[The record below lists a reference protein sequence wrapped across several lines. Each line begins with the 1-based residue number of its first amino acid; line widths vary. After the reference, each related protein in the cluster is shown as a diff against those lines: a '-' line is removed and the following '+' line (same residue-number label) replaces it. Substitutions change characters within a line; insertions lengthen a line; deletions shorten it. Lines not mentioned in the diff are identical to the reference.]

1 MRTRTTQIHFWKDKK
16 MKVARILAISVLALG
31 LIICQAKSSEAEP
44 LGTAFTYQGLLYDG
58 NSPAYGEYD
67 LQFKLYDGS
76 SDEANQVGSDVNAPE
91 VDVFDGYFTVELDFG
106 GSVFDGNA
114 VWLEIGV
121 RPGEMNDPNG
131 YTALS
136 PRQGVLPTPYALQTR
151 GLFVSDAGNLGI
163 GTTDPDRNLDIYHS
177 NTGGGIEIDRIDSGI
192 WSGVVY
198 ENDGDE
204 NWFIGVPSDTND
216 LFFRSD
222 ASDNYMVIEDGT
234 GNVGIGTDSP
244 NEKLTVEG
252 YISLAEAATDA
263 DADAGYGKVYTKTG
277 TGKVYF
283 RNPGGTI
290 YDLTGDI
297 TEVGTGAG
305 MSGGGTSGSVTL
317 SVDTTVIPRKNVNE
331 TITAD
336 WRHSGYLDAQRFRDY
351 DDNTYYVDP
360 ADSDTSMVAAGKVG
374 IGTTGPDRNLDIRHS
389 NSGGGIEID
398 REDSTIWSGVVYEND
413 GSEKWFIGM
422 RPDSHDLH
430 VKNHADTNSLII
442 EDVTGNVGIGTA
454 NPGAKLQVGDTDIG
468 HDFYIAGS
476 PSSQSSLFFYDGG
489 IPGGMRYN
497 FSTDDL
503 SVFTSSSA
511 QMLIDSAGK
520 VGIGVLA
527 PMEMLDVYGTARL
540 RKIGSG
546 SGTYVVADANGT
558 LWKASSSEKYKR
570 NIEDLEINREVVL
583 QLRPVSFEY
592 KSSGQEDI
600 GLIAE
605 EVAEQLPDLVIYDQE
620 GRPDAVKYEKVS
632 LYLLAVVKELK
643 AENQSLRERVEALER
658 GAEQRRF
665 ANGKEVQ

>member
-76 SDEANQVGSDVNAPE
+76 SDEANQVGSDVNKPE

-106 GSVFDGNA
+106 GSLFDGNA

-177 NTGGGIEIDRIDSGI
+177 NTGGGIEIDRIDSSI
-192 WSGVVY
+192 WSGLVY

-252 YISLAEAATDA
+252 HISLAEAATDA

-297 TEVGTGAG
+297 TEVGAGAG

-317 SVDTTVIPRKNVNE
+317 SVDTTVVPRKNVNE

-360 ADSDTSMVAAGKVG
+360 ADSDTSMAAAGKVG

-413 GSEKWFIGM
+413 GSEKWFMGM

-442 EDVTGNVGIGTA
+442 EDVTGNVGIG
-454 NPGAKLQVGDTDIG
+454 
-468 HDFYIAGS
+468 
-476 PSSQSSLFFYDGG
+476 
-489 IPGGMRYN
+489 
-497 FSTDDL
+497 
-503 SVFTSSSA
+503 
-511 QMLIDSAGK
+511 
-520 VGIGVLA
+520 VLA
-527 PMEMLDVYGTARL
+527 PMEKLDVYGTARL

-558 LWKASSSEKYKR
+558 LWKASSSKKYKR
-570 NIEDLEINREVVL
+570 NIEDLEINREAVL
-583 QLRPVSFEY
+583 KLRPVGFEY
-592 KSSGQEDI
+592 KSSGQKEI

-605 EVAEQLPDLVIYDQE
+605 EVEEQLPDLVIYDQQ

-632 LYLLAVVKELK
+632 LYLLDVVKELK